1 MRGIIFRLH
10 VKALVGDAG
19 ALAINGGIEVCS
31 KEIKTIYGMK
41 GTD

>member
-1 MRGIIFRLH
+1 M
-10 VKALVGDAG
+10 ACGDAG

-31 KEIKTIYGMK
+31 KEIKTIYEMK